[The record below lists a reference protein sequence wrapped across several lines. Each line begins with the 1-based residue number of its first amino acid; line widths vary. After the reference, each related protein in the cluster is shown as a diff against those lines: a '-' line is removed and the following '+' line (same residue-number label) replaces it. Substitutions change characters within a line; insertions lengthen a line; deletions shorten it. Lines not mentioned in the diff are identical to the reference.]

1 MSGQATT
8 LTLLGVL
15 LRQPEQLLASDD
27 EAAERDRLALLT
39 PKLLGITVMG
49 AAIFGLVIGSYRG
62 ELQYLYAA
70 IKTPALL
77 LLPVLIGLPAI
88 RAFFGACELE
98 IAWSR
103 LALAALIAVARTAVL
118 AAACGPVLWL
128 YLSLHPDY
136 HRAILAMSACL
147 IAVGGPGLWT
157 LLRALP
163 SGGRHRPLASFAS
176 LVVLGVLLAQS
187 GWLLRPFV
195 VRPTAEVSFLRPIEA
210 DVFSS
215 LASTRRAAA
224 GDYRGWEPGS
234 DGLLRGR
241 RATPSDVEDQR

>member
-1 MSGQATT
+1 MSGTTTT
-8 LTLLGVL
+8 LSLLGIL
-15 LRQPEQLLASDD
+15 LRQPEALLDTDD
-27 EAAERDRLALLT
+27 VRDRLALLT
-39 PKLLGITVMG
+39 PKLLGITVIG

-98 IAWSR
+98 IGWSR
-103 LALAALIAVARTAVL
+103 LAFAALIAVARTAVL
-118 AAACGPVLWL
+118 AAACGPMLWL

-136 HRAILAMSACL
+136 HKAILAMSACL
-147 IAVGGPGLWT
+147 VMVGGPGLLT
-157 LLRALP
+157 LIRTLP
-163 SGGRHRPLASFAS
+163 EGGRHRPLASFAS
-176 LVVLGVLLAQS
+176 LLVVGVLLAQS

-195 VRPTAEVSFLRPIEA
+195 VRPRAEVEFLRPVEA

-215 LASTRRAAA
+215 LASTRRSAK
-224 GDYRGWEPGS
+224 GEYRGWEARPGGWLGS
-234 DGLLRGR
+234 R
-241 RATPSDVEDQR
+241 REPGTSEASEVQP